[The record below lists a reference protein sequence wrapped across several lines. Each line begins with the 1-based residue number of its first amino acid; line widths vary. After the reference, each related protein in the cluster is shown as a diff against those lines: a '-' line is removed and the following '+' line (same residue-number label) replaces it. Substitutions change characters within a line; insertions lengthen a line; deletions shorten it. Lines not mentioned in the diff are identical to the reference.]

1 MINKEFK
8 NKNNIDIEQT
18 YDKLHSDIEK
28 NIKILKKIDI
38 QNYNKNKIFINEY
51 VEYPRKEC
59 PNFYNEMYAYLKNDA
74 IPDRIK
80 SYYQSKYESKALH
93 EEEATNG
100 FLANPFIPIELKN
113 IEQKKKDK
121 RKAFRKLSKK
131 YAIIND
137 RLIYKYKI
145 NNKIIKKKYLIL

>member
-59 PNFYNEMYAYLKNDA
+59 PNFYNEMYAYLKNDS

-80 SYYQSKYESKALH
+80 
-93 EEEATNG
+93 
-100 FLANPFIPIELKN
+100 II
-113 IEQKKKDK
+113 
-121 RKAFRKLSKK
+121 LSK
-131 YAIIND
+131 
-137 RLIYKYKI
+137 
-145 NNKIIKKKYLIL
+145 